1 MNAKRSIRLSGC
13 ALCLLLAVALAG
25 AARADMTVWQCNPAA
40 PGDWF
45 DPANWTEQVPSSGDD
60 AVVDNDGEAR
70 IGTGGAEA
78 LNLYV
83 GLSAGQSGTVH
94 QTAGTNNLGDF
105 LIVGGESG
113 SSGRYYLDATGEL
126 SAKRE
131 SIGNEGTG
139 DFCHRGGTHTVS
151 SQLVL
156 GAALGSQATY
166 TLYYGELSVPYYEYI
181 GSEGSATFSQ
191 SGGTHTVGFSLTL
204 GAASGSYGAYELQ
217 QGGELSTHIVYI
229 GDGGTGEF
237 TQTGGTHTVASK
249 LCLGYFGG
257 SQGSYT
263 ISAGSLSVKDFYI
276 GMSGIGSLDLA
287 GAFAPVTVS
296 GKLRFGPLSSLSAV
310 EGSAIHMT
318 GADLENVNTDP
329 LALAGLG
336 NLELIFEGGA
346 EAIDAL
352 EAAGE
357 DMGAVTAGWTDNF
370 ALGTLTLG
378 EANAGRIRLVDNS
391 DNQPGWEGAEAVY
404 VDGLALNPGA
414 TIDLN
419 GLKLY
424 YLNGGPP
431 KQFFCG
437 DVNLDGAVDGGD
449 YNLWADHYLLG
460 GMSWGEGD
468 LNGDGIVD
476 GGDFTL
482 WADDYGSATVAA
494 IPEPAALAL
503 LAIGAV
509 ALIRRRHR

>member
-1 MNAKRSIRLSGC
+1 MNEKRSIRLSGC
-13 ALCLLLAVALAG
+13 ALCLLLVVALVG
-25 AARADMTVWQCNPAA
+25 AARADVTVWQRDPAA

-45 DPANWTEQVPSSGDD
+45 DPVNWTEQVPGSDDD
-60 AVVDNDGEAR
+60 AVIDNDGEAQ
-70 IGTGGAEA
+70 IGGGGAQA

-83 GLSAGQSGTVH
+83 GLSTGQSGTVH
-94 QTAGTNNLGDF
+94 QTAGTNTLGDF
-105 LIVGGESG
+105 LIVGGLSG
-113 SSGRYYLDATGEL
+113 SSGSYILTAGEL

-139 DFCHRGGTHTVS
+139 SFYQDGGDHSVS

-156 GAALGSQATY
+156 GAVAGSQATY
-166 TLYYGELSVPYYEYI
+166 TLLSCDLSVAYYEYI

-204 GAASGSYGAYELQ
+204 GAASASYGAYELQ
-217 QGGELSTHIVYI
+217 PGGELSTHMVYV

-257 SQGSYT
+257 SEGSYT
-263 ISAGSLSVKDFYI
+263 ISAGSLSVKDFYV
-276 GMSGIGSLDLA
+276 GMNGIGSLEITRA
-287 GAFAPVTVS
+287 GQVAVS

-310 EGSAIHMT
+310 PGSAIHMT
-318 GADLENVNTDP
+318 GADFENTSTDP

-336 NLELIFEGGA
+336 SLELIFEGGA

-357 DMGAVTAGWTDNF
+357 DMGAVAAGWTDNF
-370 ALGTLTLG
+370 ALAALTLG
-378 EANAGRIRLVDNS
+378 GADAGRIRLVDNS
-391 DNQPGWEGAEAVY
+391 DNQPVWEGAEAVY
-404 VDGLALNPGA
+404 VDGLALHAGA

-424 YLNGGPP
+424 YLNDGPP
-431 KQFFCG
+431 KQFFRG
-437 DVNLDGAVDGGD
+437 DVNLDGSVDGGD
-449 YNLWADHYLLG
+449 YSLWADHYLLG
-460 GMSWGEGD
+460 GMSWGDGD
-468 LNGDGIVD
+468 LNGDGVVD
-476 GGDFTL
+476 GGDYTL
-482 WADDYGSATVAA
+482 WADNYGSATAA
-494 IPEPAALAL
+494 VIPEPVTLSL

-509 ALIRRRHR
+509 AMIRRR